1 LGTSVTTPSRWQR
14 GLFVLSLTLMA
25 VPTLRLGTGGLG
37 LLPEHLGV
45 PLLVLLV
52 LARTRTPRVS
62 GRPSLGVVAGLLLIL
77 FWWFFTLV
85 ASLFV
90 APDPPQSL
98 RLMTWV
104 AANIVLCVLVY
115 TLRDMIPSSLVP
127 LAWVLI
133 VVMTINLAGWAL
145 AQSSGQLNDFVEAD
159 YATTVFRAKGLFLEP
174 NLYAAFATLAMA
186 AMYAWSRVVPQR
198 LYWLFAAMAGVSVFL
213 TFTRVAWVAFAFLL
227 GASLV
232 KSLHRQPVIQT
243 FGILAVIAVL
253 VVAVLD
259 TDAGPT
265 SRSGDPVFDAT
276 IGRIT
281 GLLNTEQG
289 TGYTRVLTIDSALS
303 DLTTMNSWWTGFGF
317 NGYSQVHD
325 AGVTSYARAYL
336 PTLWIAIFYDG
347 GILAGACFILG
358 VLIWWFSSRR
368 AGSTLFFLSF
378 AVLAGAT
385 NNIWFAFPWV
395 FGAIIMAAPR
405 NPRVHAASVDTVA
418 SENQPRG
425 VLAPA
430 KLR

>member
-1 LGTSVTTPSRWQR
+1 MTPSRWQR
-14 GLFVLSLTLMA
+14 ALFVLSLALMA
-25 VPTLRLGTGGLG
+25 VPTLRLGTGGIG

-45 PLLVLLV
+45 PLLVLLL

-62 GRPSLGVVAGLLLIL
+62 TRPSLGIVVGLLLVF

-104 AANIVLCVLVY
+104 AANIILCVLVY
-115 TLRDMIPSSLVP
+115 SLRDMIPSSLVP

-133 VVMTINLAGWAL
+133 VLMAINLAGWAL
-145 AQSSGQLNDFVEAD
+145 AQGSGQLNDFVEAD
-159 YATTVFRAKGLFLEP
+159 YATSIFRAKGLFLEP
-174 NLYAAFATLAMA
+174 NLYAAFVTLAMA
-186 AMYAWSRVVPQR
+186 AMYVWSRVIPQG
-198 LYWLFAAMAGVSVFL
+198 LYWFFAALAGVSVFL
-213 TFTRVAWVAFAFLL
+213 TFTRVAWVAFALLL
-227 GASLV
+227 GASLI
-232 KSLHRQPVIQT
+232 KFLYRRPIAQT
-243 FGILAVIAVL
+243 FSVLALIAVL
-253 VVAVLD
+253 VAAVLN
-259 TDAGPT
+259 TDAGPAT
-265 SRSGDPVFDAT
+265 RSGDPLFDAT
-276 IGRIT
+276 LGRIT

-303 DLTTMNSWWTGFGF
+303 DLTAMHSWWTGFGF

-347 GILAGACFILG
+347 GILAGTCFILA
-358 VLIWWFSSRR
+358 VVIWWFSSRR
-368 AGSTLFFLSF
+368 AGGTLFFLSF
-378 AVLAGAT
+378 ALLAGAT

-395 FGAIIMAAPR
+395 FGAIIIAASR
-405 NPRVHAASVDTVA
+405 NPHVHAAPITDTLSA
-418 SENQPRG
+418 IQPRG
-425 VLAPA
+425 GLSPT